1 MDPAGWTFVILAL
14 AVIAFVSG
22 KVPLALVAVGVAL
35 ALWAT
40 GVLTLGEAFAGSATP
55 RCCSSR
61 RCSS

>member
-1 MDPAGWTFVILAL
+1 VILAL
-14 AVIAFVSG
+14 AVVAFVSG

-40 GVLTLGEAFAGSATP
+40 GVLTLPRRSRASATP